1 MSEPTRARYPDD
13 EGWVVDE
20 QGVRVFYEVYGHSS
34 DVVCLLPPWALMNS
48 RFWRLQI
55 PYLARHFRVIAIDPR
70 GNGRSDRPARREGYS
85 RAAHVRDVVAVLDA
99 VRTETAMMISASP
112 RGALLLALCVEH
124 PERVRAAVFITPQI
138 WIEEG
143 FARPFTSAPR
153 ERYEEME
160 KMNPHYWRNDFP
172 GFVEWFARWTASYPH
187 STRQIE
193 EMVQHGLETDAETL
207 IHATRG
213 FEMYDRDEAL
223 RLAREQVRCPVLV
236 TQNGGQ
242 AKYPKHTSGPLAE
255 ATGGRLHV
263 FDGLGPVVN
272 ARWPVTMNIVL
283 REFLEAVR
291 SGAVSGQAVA
301 KP

>member
-1 MSEPTRARYPDD
+1 
-13 EGWVVDE
+13 
-20 QGVRVFYEVYGHSS
+20 
-34 DVVCLLPPWALMNS
+34 
-48 RFWRLQI
+48 
-55 PYLARHFRVIAIDPR
+55 
-70 GNGRSDRPARREGYS
+70 
-85 RAAHVRDVVAVLDA
+85 
-99 VRTETAMMISASP
+99 MMISASP
-112 RGALLLALCVEH
+112 RAALLLALCVEQ
-124 PERVRAAVFITPQI
+124 PERVRAAVFITPQL

-143 FARPFTSAPR
+143 FARPFTSARR

-160 KMNPHYWRNDFP
+160 KMNPHYWRDDFP
-172 GFVEWFARWTASYPH
+172 GFVEWFARWTAPYPH

-193 EMVQHGLETDAETL
+193 ETVRHGLETDAETL

-223 RLAREQVRCPVLV
+223 RLAREEVRCPVLV

-263 FDGLGPVVN
+263 FDGLGPVVT
-272 ARWPVTMNIVL
+272 ARWPVAMNIVL

-291 SGAVSGQAVA
+291 SGAVSGRAA
-301 KP
+301 ARIAEML

>member
-1 MSEPTRARYPDD
+1 MS
-13 EGWVVDE
+13 
-20 QGVRVFYEVYGHSS
+20 
-34 DVVCLLPPWALMNS
+34 S

-70 GNGRSDRPARREGYS
+70 GNGRSDRPARREAYS

-99 VRTETAMMISASP
+99 VGTETAMMISASP
-112 RGALLLALCVEH
+112 RAALLLALCVEH
-124 PERVRAAVFITPQI
+124 PDRVRAAVFITPQI

-160 KMNPHYWRNDFP
+160 KMNPHYWRADFR
-172 GFVEWFARWTASYPH
+172 GFVEWFARWTASHPH

-193 EMVQHGLETDAETL
+193 ETVRHGLETDAETL

-223 RLAREQVRCPVLV
+223 RLAREEVRCPVLV
-236 TQNGGQ
+236 TQNGGK

-263 FDGLGPVVN
+263 FNGLGPVVN
-272 ARWPVTMNIVL
+272 ARWPVAMNIVL

-291 SGAVSGQAVA
+291 SGAFTSDSHQFRGADTAAWDRRARQHHLPRRAS
-301 KP
+301 